1 MPRPLIDLHRHLEGA
16 LRPSQLVEAALRSG
30 VSLATPREVLSR
42 VVADESVDSLRSY
55 LTFIDRAAAYLTTLE
70 DWREAGKNAVED
82 AFNDGL
88 DYVELRYSPWFITSQ
103 TGLDAGAVT
112 EAINDGITS
121 ASRAYQLPVG
131 QIAIVV
137 RDLGAD
143 SAQEQMNTILSH
155 ADVWCGVDMAGN
167 EDGIA
172 LGEFA
177 PAFARARDAGMHVTI
192 HAGEAGGPEN
202 VRLAVTKLGA
212 ERIGHGVRSAED
224 PSLMELLAERG
235 VTLETA
241 LTSNVQTAAS
251 PASRSIRFTR
261 CLRPEFVS
269 LSIPTIPPP
278 ATPHSPANTPAVAA
292 RPHSPAK
299 PSTSSL
305 ATLPRHHSLKP
316 GNSSRIADTDES
328 RGSAALAQD
337 AWRAS
342 LT

>member
-1 MPRPLIDLHRHLEGA
+1 MPRPMIDLHRHLEGA
-16 LRPSQLVEAALRSG
+16 LRPSQLVKAALHSG
-30 VSLATPREVLSR
+30 ASLATPREVLSR
-42 VVADESVDSLRSY
+42 VVSDESVDSLRSY

-103 TGLDAGAVT
+103 TGLNAGSVT

-143 SAQEQMNTILSH
+143 SAQERMNTILSH

-172 LGEFA
+172 LDEFA

-224 PSLMELLAERG
+224 PSLMELLAKRG

-251 PASRSIRFTR
+251 PSLPEHQIHTLLQAGVRVTLNTDNPTTSHTMLSCEYTRGGGEAGLSARTLDLLAYNAAQASFTEVGR
-261 CLRPEFVS
+261 G
-269 LSIPTIPPP
+269 
-278 ATPHSPANTPAVAA
+278 
-292 RPHSPAK
+292 
-299 PSTSSL
+299 L
-305 ATLPRHHSLKP
+305 AH
-316 GNSSRIADTDES
+316 G
-328 RGSAALAQD
+328 
-337 AWRAS
+337 
-342 LT
+342 

>member
-202 VRLAVTKLGA
+202 VRLAVAKLGA

-251 PASRSIRFTR
+251 P
-261 CLRPEFVS
+261 
-269 LSIPTIPPP
+269 
-278 ATPHSPANTPAVAA
+278 
-292 RPHSPAK
+292 
-299 PSTSSL
+299 SL
-305 ATLPRHHSLKP
+305 AEHQIHTLLKA
-316 GNSSRIADTDES
+316 GVRVTLNTDNPTTSHTTLSCEYT
-328 RGSAALAQD
+328 RGGGEAALSRETLDLLARNAAQ
-337 AWRAS
+337 AS
-342 LT
+342 FTEAGQKLAHR

>member
-1 MPRPLIDLHRHLEGA
+1 MPRPMIDLHRHLEGA
-16 LRPSQLVEAALRSG
+16 LRPSQLVKAALRSG
-30 VSLATPREVLSR
+30 ASLATPREVLSR
-42 VVADESVDSLRSY
+42 VVSDESVDSLRSY

-103 TGLDAGAVT
+103 TGLNAGAVT

-172 LGEFA
+172 LDEFA

-224 PSLMELLAERG
+224 PSLMELLAKRG

-251 PASRSIRFTR
+251 PSLPEHQIHTLLQAGVRDTLNTDNPTTSHTMLSCEYTRGGGEAGLSTRTLDLLAYNAAQASFTEVGR
-261 CLRPEFVS
+261 G
-269 LSIPTIPPP
+269 
-278 ATPHSPANTPAVAA
+278 
-292 RPHSPAK
+292 
-299 PSTSSL
+299 L
-305 ATLPRHHSLKP
+305 AH
-316 GNSSRIADTDES
+316 G
-328 RGSAALAQD
+328 
-337 AWRAS
+337 
-342 LT
+342 